1 MVRSRTTVTGD
12 AVAVHV
18 RKLRAPLL
26 RWYARHKRDLP
37 WRRTRDPYA
46 IWVSEV
52 MLQQTQVATVLPYY
66 RRFLDRFPDV
76 ASLAGATEEEV
87 LGYWSGLGY
96 YRRAH
101 SLHAAAQQVMRHHGG
116 VVPDDL
122 AALRALPGV
131 GRYTAGAIASIA
143 FGRAEPV
150 LDGNVRRVLA
160 RVLAL
165 DAAQGGIARETRL
178 LWDAAAH
185 LARGRRPGEV
195 NQALMELGA
204 LVCTPAGPGC
214 RRCPVRAVCRAGANG
229 DPESY
234 PMRPSR
240 QKSLKARV
248 AVAWVLRGERVLLER
263 PDDGNPLRGTWDLPA
278 VELAT
283 DADAGVALGVKL
295 ARHGLSVAVGEPIA
309 RLRHGIM
316 NRRLTLDVFRCR
328 VRRGRVAGREDLRW
342 IGSDRIATQAVSGAT
357 RKVFVAAGSRA
368 GDER

>member
-1 MVRSRTTVTGD
+1 MPRPRTTVTGD

-66 RRFLDRFPDV
+66 GRFLDRFPDV
-76 ASLAGATEEEV
+76 ASLAAATEEEV

-96 YRRAH
+96 YQRAR
-101 SLHAAAQQVMRHHGG
+101 SLRAGARQVMRHHGG
-116 VVPDDL
+116 AVPDDL
-122 AALRALPGV
+122 PALRALPGV

-165 DAAQGGIARETRL
+165 DGARGGMAGGTER

-185 LARGRRPGEV
+185 LARGRRPGDV

-204 LVCTPAGPGC
+204 LVCTPVGPGC
-214 RRCPVRAVCRAGANG
+214 RRCPVRAVCRAGATG
-229 DPESY
+229 DPERY
-234 PMRPSR
+234 PVRPPR
-240 QKSLKARV
+240 QESHKGRV
-248 AVAWVLRGERVLLER
+248 AVAWVLRGTCVLLER

-283 DADAGVALGVKL
+283 DADAGEALGGKL
-295 ARHGLSVAVGEPIA
+295 ARHGLSVVVGEPIA
-309 RLRHGIM
+309 RVRHGIM

-328 VRRGRVAGREDLRW
+328 MRRGRVAGRRDLCW
-342 IGSDRIATQAVSGAT
+342 TGSDGIATKAVSGAT
-357 RKVFVAAGSRA
+357 RKVFVAAGSPA